1 MRGGVGSV
9 DLDFSGTW
17 SRDLTVTTRL
27 VLGKLTLREPP
38 DVGVRVEVQRVAAGF
53 DHAGLEKRD
62 DAWYSP
68 NYDAAPYKLKVRAET
83 LFGQIDVQR
92 STR

>member
-1 MRGGVGSV
+1 VGSV

-27 VLGKLTLREPP
+27 VLGKLTLRVPA
-38 DVGVRVEVQRVAAGF
+38 DVGVRVEVQRMIAGF
-53 DHAGLEKRD
+53 EHAGLEKRED
-62 DAWYSP
+62 GWYSP
-68 NYDAAPYKLKVRAET
+68 NYDSAPFKLKVRAET
-83 LFGQIDVQR
+83 LFGQIEVQR